1 MSVIIE
7 FISSSVFWIL
17 LLSGFLVGAFSMGVY
32 ESMREKYSAA
42 YISLSGLL
50 WLVGS
55 IIMIINVYRFYQD
68 IGWKWALI
76 GFMIYWSGR
85 PLGKLT
91 WIMSHSSNIILRILV
106 CIVLIVLQL
115 YLTD

>member
-7 FISSSVFWIL
+7 FISSSAFWIL

-32 ESMREKYSAA
+32 ESMREEYSAA

-50 WLVGS
+50 WLVGW
-55 IIMIINVYRFYQD
+55 IIMIINVYSLYQD
-68 IGWKWALI
+68 IGWKTALI

-91 WIMSHSSNIILRILV
+91 WIMPHSSNMILRILI
-106 CIVLIVLQL
+106 CIGLIFLQF
-115 YLTD
+115 LTL